1 MGNRDISLYRTT
13 AREKQETEI
22 AVVFHSNGVCFGL
35 VVEMDNEVNAYR
47 TAFGKMLT
55 IAYLCSC
62 VKCIRLNL

>member
-22 AVVFHSNGVCFGL
+22 AVVFHGVCFGL
-35 VVEMDNEVNAYR
+35 VEMDNEVNAYR
-47 TAFGKMLT
+47 TAFVKMLT